1 MAVKGRLSIRTA
13 LRDVMRT
20 APVTSAYLLVLVV
33 TTWVLQTSSSRIANR
48 LLLEQSTNLHHL
60 ARDPIRVLVGSAFW
74 LSAGWQLLLW
84 APLFVLVLAQV
95 ERRLGSGRA
104 TLVFAAGHVGAT
116 LLTAAG
122 LWIALRV
129 DLVEQ
134 NVINARDVGPSY
146 GFFAVAALMTAFVD
160 RRVRRA
166 YAVGLVALLVAWL
179 AASRSFT
186 DVGHLLALGIGFA
199 CLPLAGRVGTA
210 MRPVGASLLDVVRQ
224 RRDTAASV

>member
-1 MAVKGRLSIRTA
+1 MNGRFSVRAA
-13 LRDVMRT
+13 LRDGIRT

-84 APLFVLVLAQV
+84 APLFALVLAQV
-95 ERRLGSGRA
+95 ERRLGSGRT
-104 TLVFAAGHVGAT
+104 TLVFTAGHVGAT

-122 LWIALRV
+122 LWVALRV
-129 DLVEQ
+129 DLVEKS
-134 NVINARDVGPSY
+134 VINARDVGPSY

-160 RRVRRA
+160 RRLRTA
-166 YAVGLVALLVAWL
+166 YAAGLVVLVVAWL
-179 AASRSFT
+179 TASQSFT
-186 DVGHLLALGIGFA
+186 DVGHLLATGLGFA
-199 CLPLAGRVGTA
+199 CLPVAGRA
-210 MRPVGASLLDVVRQ
+210 RAAARPVGASLLKVMRQ
-224 RRDTAASV
+224 RRDAAASA